1 MFTKV
6 LCFAVLVAVVVA
18 QEAEH
23 GHHGHGVPRSEV
35 HIKTVHHGHGPHHW
49 VESHGHTEHGRHGHE
64 HHGHARSHVHVSRH
78 DSPHGHEHHEHEH
91 HSHPKYE
98 FEYHVEDPHTHDHK
112 MQQEHRDGEVVKGR
126 YSLHQP
132 DGHVRHVEYHA
143 DKHGFHADVKYS
155 QHHVYQIFVVAA
167 TLAVTL
173 ARPQEGHG
181 HNEHGHAYSSQS
193 IILHQSHGQEHG
205 HEHGHGQLGHV
216 QLGHVQ
222 LGHVQYE
229 PVHLVSYHEPI
240 HTESHH
246 THHHAVS
253 SQNIQRHDVPGKAP
267 EGHHDYYA
275 HPKYEFEYK
284 VEDPHT
290 GDKKSQH
297 ESRDGDVVKG
307 YYSLHEADG
316 TVRIVHYTAD
326 HKTGFNAQV
335 QREGHAKH
343 VVPAHH
349 H

>member
-1 MFTKV
+1 M
-6 LCFAVLVAVVVA
+6 
-18 QEAEH
+18 
-23 GHHGHGVPRSEV
+23 
-35 HIKTVHHGHGPHHW
+35 
-49 VESHGHTEHGRHGHE
+49 
-64 HHGHARSHVHVSRH
+64 
-78 DSPHGHEHHEHEH
+78 
-91 HSHPKYE
+91 
-98 FEYHVEDPHTHDHK
+98 
-112 MQQEHRDGEVVKGR
+112 
-126 YSLHQP
+126 YSN
-132 DGHVRHVEYHA
+132 
-143 DKHGFHADVKYS
+143 
-155 QHHVYQIFVVAA
+155 IFLVAA
-167 TLAVTL
+167 TLAVAL

-193 IILHQSHGQEHG
+193 IVLHQSHGQEHG
-205 HEHGHGQLGHV
+205 HGHGHEQLGHV

-222 LGHVQYE
+222 LGHVQHE

-240 HTESHH
+240 HTESHN
-246 THHHAVS
+246 THYHAVS

-290 GDKKSQH
+290 GDRKSQH

-326 HKTGFNAQV
+326 HKTGFNAHV

-343 VVPAHH
+343 AVPTHH